1 MSNNE
6 FRPINRAVG
15 LAPLIGRLAFY
26 QIVPVLGIT
35 IGMYYLKTLVGWSW
49 LLTAIIWGILTG
61 CLLAVLPDFSQNLR
75 SQNTKALQEVGL
87 KRAIAARKSSTV
99 CC

>member
-1 MSNNE
+1 MSNHQ

-15 LAPLIGRLAFY
+15 LAPRVGTFAFY
-26 QIVPVLGIT
+26 QIVPALGIT

-61 CLLAVLPDFSQNLR
+61 SLLAVLGDKPWLFLGR
-75 SQNTKALQEVGL
+75 VTKVPSVVRAGANYQPLL
-87 KRAIAARKSSTV
+87 KITRQ
-99 CC
+99 